1 MRSGSLPDDGDAAPA
16 QTGAMAAQDPAAEP
30 ALKPRV
36 AIIDAD
42 RRVQQ
47 SLGDALRLTGL
58 VDIVGSAGDTRT
70 ALELCA
76 RTEPS
81 VVLVDPRLP
90 DVKAATALLNGIQTA
105 WPSTRIVLMGWSDP
119 LENPALT
126 GRAAAFVPKNAQP
139 DEFVDAVLNACGCY

>member
-1 MRSGSLPDDGDAAPA
+1 MLPDDGDMGHG
-16 QTGAMAAQDPAAEP
+16 QTGAMAVQHPAAQAVP
-30 ALKPRV
+30 KPRV

-47 SLGDALRLTGL
+47 SLSDALRLTGR
-58 VDIVGSAGDTRT
+58 VDVVGSAGDTRT

-90 DVKAATALLNGIQTA
+90 DIQAATALLNGIQLG
-105 WPSTRIVLMGWSDP
+105 WPSTRIVLMGWSNP
-119 LENPALT
+119 LENPELT

-139 DEFVDAVLNACGCY
+139 DEFLGAVLNACGCV